1 MWIVPGQVACL
12 LQESLQDER
21 SAEAAAMDAEDSD
34 TAAALS
40 AEAKAVLMLIMT
52 CIICHLSSPGELD
65 EATGA
70 EAAAVEAEDFERAA
84 ALSAQAD
91 AAKARLADLQ
101 QAVRAA
107 DSTCERLVHLCLNL
121 VIASWCYLYPASDCP
136 VYIPRVTL
144 MRAE

>member
-1 MWIVPGQVACL
+1 M
-12 LQESLQDER
+12 
-21 SAEAAAMDAEDSD
+21 
-34 TAAALS
+34 
-40 AEAKAVLMLIMT
+40 
-52 CIICHLSSPGELD
+52 
-65 EATGA
+65 
-70 EAAAVEAEDFERAA
+70 EAEDFERAA

-121 VIASWCYLYPASDCP
+121 FIASWCYLYHASDCP